1 MLFAAAL
8 ITALVVARSTRDH
21 LRAASLLV
29 RASGGTGWL
38 ADLYDT
44 PITVENVLL
53 SSPHGTF
60 RARIYRPRHGR
71 PSAGLILAHG
81 VHYMG
86 IDEPRL
92 IPFARQLARTGLV
105 VMTPELAAL
114 ADYRVENSSVDE
126 LRAAARDLSRR
137 SFVRPGGV
145 GLMGLSFA
153 GGLSLLAASDA
164 SMRGVV
170 NRVVV
175 IGGHNDLHRVSRF
188 LATDELETPAGV
200 RHMHAHDYGLIVY
213 FYAHAE
219 QFVDADQLPVFRDAL
234 RLMLH
239 LDRATAERAAASLD
253 APSRAL
259 FDQIDRN
266 EKRALAPLVLRT
278 LANVRAE
285 MAAVSPAGHLDAIRD
300 IPVFILHGAND
311 DVMPPTE
318 PAANARELESHT
330 EVHLLITPAIKHVT
344 FEAAAGWRERLRI
357 LHTMAGMLAS

>member
-1 MLFAAAL
+1 MTIAL
-8 ITALVVARSTRDH
+8 LVMGAWPTTRDH
-21 LRAASLLV
+21 LRAGSLLV

-38 ADLYDT
+38 ASLYDT
-44 PITVENVLL
+44 PITVENALL
-53 SSPHGTF
+53 TSPHGTF
-60 RARIYRPRHGR
+60 RARIYRPSDGR
-71 PSAGLILAHG
+71 ARQGLILAHG

-126 LRAAARDLSRR
+126 LRAAARDLSQR
-137 SFVRPGGV
+137 SFVRGGGV

-153 GGLSLLAASDA
+153 GGLALLAASDPT
-164 SMRGVV
+164 MHGVI
-170 NRVVV
+170 NRLVV
-175 IGGHNDLHRVSRF
+175 IGGHNDLYRVSRF
-188 LATDELETPAGV
+188 LATDELETPTGV

-219 QFVDADQLPVFRDAL
+219 QFVAADQLEIFRDAL

-239 LDRATAERAAASLD
+239 HDRLTAERAAAGLHD
-253 APSRAL
+253 EARVL
-259 FDQIDRN
+259 FNQIDRN
-266 EKRALAPLVLRT
+266 DKRALAPLVLRT
-278 LANVRAE
+278 IVTLRSE
-285 MAAVSPAGHLDAIRD
+285 MAAVSPAGHMDAIRG

-318 PAANARELESHT
+318 PAANARELESHAD
-330 EVHLLITPAIKHVT
+330 VHLLITPAMKHVT
-344 FEAAAGWRERLRI
+344 FEGEASWRERFRI
-357 LHTMAGMLAS
+357 LHTMAGVLGS